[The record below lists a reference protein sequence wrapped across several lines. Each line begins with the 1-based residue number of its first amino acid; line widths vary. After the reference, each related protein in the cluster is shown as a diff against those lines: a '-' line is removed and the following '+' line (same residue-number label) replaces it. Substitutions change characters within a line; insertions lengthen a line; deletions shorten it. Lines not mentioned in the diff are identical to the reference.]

1 MPASDFASNDPAF
14 SLQQVAPCARIL
26 DGMRKSSAMVMRLP
40 GSLDSL
46 APAADRVDALLES
59 FRFAFDY
66 DPPSDVFPFDPATGG
81 GGPA

>member
-1 MPASDFASNDPAF
+1 MPASDLASHDPAF
-14 SLQQVAPCARIL
+14 SPQQGPQCARIM
-26 DGMRKSSAMVMRLP
+26 DGIRRINAKVVRLP

-46 APAADRVDALLES
+46 AS
-59 FRFAFDY
+59 FRFAFDC